1 MSSSFDPD
9 APATLLELV
18 TGLQVILDASAVTAT
33 KRSQIAIVVL
43 TGFMAIASRE

>member
-1 MSSSFDPD
+1 MSHSFDPD
-9 APATLLELV
+9 ASASLLELV
-18 TGLQVILDASAVTAT
+18 TRLQLALDASAVTAT